1 MASDFDK
8 QIKGIFNTVR
18 STINPDYAIPKDKAE
33 EPMNVRIQRM
43 KDSADQLSAKLKEI
57 NTALSAFTTNL
68 NALTEEVQPYI
79 AQETQAKPASA
90 TSEASSDQEAKPVEP
105 ASNTA
110 SVKTDTTADAPADT
124 SSPAADKTDT
134 TAEAPTAD
142 KDDKK

>member
-33 EPMNVRIQRM
+33 EPMNIRIQRM

-57 NTALSAFTTNL
+57 NASLSAFTTNL

-79 AQETQAKPASA
+79 AQESQSKTASVTPEAPAASEAKPEASS
-90 TSEASSDQEAKPVEP
+90 SEASD
-105 ASNTA
+105 
-110 SVKTDTTADAPADT
+110 KTDAATDAPADT
-124 SSPAADKTDT
+124 SSTAASDADKG
-134 TAEAPTAD
+134 
-142 KDDKK
+142 DKK